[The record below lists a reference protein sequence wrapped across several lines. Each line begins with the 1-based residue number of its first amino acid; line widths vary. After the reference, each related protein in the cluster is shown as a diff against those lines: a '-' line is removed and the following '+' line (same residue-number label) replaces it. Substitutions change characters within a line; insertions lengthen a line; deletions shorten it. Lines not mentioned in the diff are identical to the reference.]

1 MHMVHVGG
9 KLKRKQFRGGWLQWT
24 HSTDEIFMENPLLG
38 HEPLPPFARIR
49 PEHVEPGVRA
59 LLELSRARIEELA
72 GLERPTF
79 ATVVEPLE
87 ELQHRVSRT
96 WSPVSHLNAVL
107 NSDALRTGYNACLP
121 LLSAYQ
127 TDLAQ
132 SEPLYRAY
140 RTIAEQEGAAL
151 GPVQQQV
158 IEHALRDFRLA
169 GVGLDSARKERFKAV
184 MLELTQLQA
193 KFEENVLDATNGWSY
208 RVTDASELRGLNSTL
223 IEQARKRGHDQ
234 RLEGWLL
241 TLDQPTY
248 VAVVTDA
255 ESESLRRA
263 FYEAWTTR
271 ASDQGPNAG
280 RWDNSKVM
288 EDILRLRHEAAQL
301 LQFRSYAEYA
311 LSTRM
316 AHSVDEVI
324 KFLVELARTSR
335 EAALKEFEELEAFA
349 GRKLEAWDIGFYA
362 ERLQRSRY
370 SVSQEEM
377 RPYFPL
383 PHVLTGLFEVGE
395 RLFGVRIRERQGAPV
410 WHTDVRF
417 FEIESAGG
425 NPIGSFYLDAYARP
439 NKRSGAWMDECVGRK
454 HLATGS
460 SLPVAYLVCNFLP
473 PSQDRPALLTHDDV
487 LTLFHE
493 FGHGLHHLLTRVDY
507 PSIAGINGVSWDA
520 VELPS
525 QFLENYAWHPD
536 VLRRISRHVDTGAP
550 LPLETQ
556 SRLIATRSFHAGL
569 QMMRQLEFALFDFR
583 LHAEYDPGKGGR
595 VLEILEEARREVA
608 VVPVPPWNRF
618 PNSFGHIFA
627 GGYAAG
633 YYSYKWAEVLA
644 ADAFAAFEENGVFD
658 RRTANRFLD
667 AILTRGGSRDALE
680 AFVEFR
686 GRRPDVRALLKQH
699 GILALGETAA

>member
-1 MHMVHVGG
+1 
-9 KLKRKQFRGGWLQWT
+9 
-24 HSTDEIFMENPLLG
+24 MENPLLG
-38 HEPLPPFARIR
+38 TEPLPPFAHIR
-49 PEHVEPGVRA
+49 PEHVEPGVRE
-59 LLELSRARIEELA
+59 LLERSRARIGQLA
-72 GLERPTF
+72 ALERPTF

-140 RTIAEQEGAAL
+140 RTIAEQEGTAL
-151 GPVQQQV
+151 GPVQRQV
-158 IEHALRDFRLA
+158 IDHALRDFRLA
-169 GVGLDSARKERFKAV
+169 GVGLSAERKERFKAV

-208 RVTDASELRGLNSTL
+208 HVSDASELRGLNSTL
-223 IEQARKRGHDQ
+223 IEQARRRGHDQ
-234 RLEGWLL
+234 RVEGWLL

-255 ESESLRRA
+255 ESGTLRRA

-271 ASDQGPNAG
+271 ASDRGPNAG
-280 RWDNSKVM
+280 RWNNSSVM
-288 EDILRLRHEAAQL
+288 EDILRLRHEAARL
-301 LQFRSYAEYA
+301 LDFRSYAEYA
-311 LSTRM
+311 LTTRM
-316 AHSVDEVI
+316 AQSVEEVMQ
-324 KFLVELARTSR
+324 FLNELAQTARS
-335 EAALKEFEELEAFA
+335 AAVTEFEELEAFA
-349 GRKLEAWDIGFYA
+349 GHKLAAWDVGFHA

-383 PHVLTGLFEVGE
+383 PRVLTGLFEVAE
-395 RLFGVRIRERQGAPV
+395 RLFGVRIQERQDAPV
-410 WHTDVRF
+410 WHSDVRF
-417 FEIESAGG
+417 FVIESADGS
-425 NPIGSFYLDAYARP
+425 PIGSFYLDAYARS

-454 HLATGS
+454 RLASGS
-460 SLPVAYLVCNFLP
+460 ALPVAYLVCNFLP
-473 PSQDRPALLTHDDV
+473 PSEDRPALLTHDDV

-536 VLRRISRHVDTGAP
+536 VLRRISSHVDTGAS
-550 LPLETQ
+550 LPHETQ

-583 LHAEYDPGKGGR
+583 LHAEYDPAQGGR
-595 VLEILEEARREVA
+595 VLEVLRAVRDQVA
-608 VVPVPPWNRF
+608 VVPVPEWNRF

-658 RRTANRFLD
+658 RSTAHRFLD

-680 AFVEFR
+680 AFIEFR

-699 GILALGETAA
+699 GIVAPGELAA